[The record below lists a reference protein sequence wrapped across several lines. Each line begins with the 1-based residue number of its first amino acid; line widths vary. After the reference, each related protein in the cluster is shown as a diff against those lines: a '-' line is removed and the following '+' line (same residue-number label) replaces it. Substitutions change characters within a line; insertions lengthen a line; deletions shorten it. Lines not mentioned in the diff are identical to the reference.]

1 MSLLP
6 PPLFVQISLS
16 SLGLS
21 ENSKNHPN
29 THQSITNSWRRW
41 VLGPSSIGAQLEPFM
56 QEPVSKSPAERKA
69 GNQRWATSLTPGRF
83 VKNKTI
89 VLLLCYF
96 LAFRWVLDG
105 SSSLV
110 LLCVIEMASF
120 GWMSAI
126 ISARSEME
134 MVCCLDLLSFSSCLL
149 RHQSCICASSI
160 HIWRSF
166 SCHRNCT
173 QKFCVSP
180 LCVRQRSSPHLFQTG
195 TYHKWIR

>member
-1 MSLLP
+1 M
-6 PPLFVQISLS
+6 LFFGFQ
-16 SLGLS
+16 
-21 ENSKNHPN
+21 
-29 THQSITNSWRRW
+29 
-41 VLGPSSIGAQLEPFM
+41 
-56 QEPVSKSPAERKA
+56 VSA
-69 GNQRWATSLTPGRF
+69 GRF
-83 VKNKTI
+83 LITV
-89 VLLLCYF
+89 
-96 LAFRWVLDG
+96 
-105 SSSLV
+105 V

-195 TYHKWIR
+195 TYHKWIRQPHLHNLVCCLDLLMMMMMIMKVDLIKMMQMMILMTMYIMMLMIVSKLMMSLTFVFFLQPPCLWSREFPCQLLSSQGQ

>member
-1 MSLLP
+1 MKSESNLIFTLRMSLLP

-105 SSSLV
+105 SSSL
-110 LLCVIEMASF
+110 LCCSVWF

-134 MVCCLDLLSFSSCLL
+134 RNPGPTNLTKSTFQIICREPTSFALSFASLWGC
-149 RHQSCICASSI
+149 RIQS
-160 HIWRSF
+160 WTWPNEDEQ
-166 SCHRNCT
+166 RN
-173 QKFCVSP
+173 
-180 LCVRQRSSPHLFQTG
+180 
-195 TYHKWIR
+195 

>member
-1 MSLLP
+1 M
-6 PPLFVQISLS
+6 LFFGFQGS
-16 SLGLS
+16 
-21 ENSKNHPN
+21 
-29 THQSITNSWRRW
+29 
-41 VLGPSSIGAQLEPFM
+41 A
-56 QEPVSKSPAERKA
+56 
-69 GNQRWATSLTPGRF
+69 GRF
-83 VKNKTI
+83 LITV
-89 VLLLCYF
+89 
-96 LAFRWVLDG
+96 
-105 SSSLV
+105 V

-195 TYHKWIR
+195 TYHKWIRQPHLHNLVCCLDLLMMMMIMKVDLIKMMQMMILMTMFMMMSMMVSKLMMSLTFVFFLQPPCLWSREFPCQLLSSQGQ